1 MKYNENNEM
10 KNNENIMADNERR
23 NEIIMKM
30 WKYWNEN
37 NVNNN
42 M

>member
-30 WKYWNEN
+30 
-37 NVNNN
+37 
-42 M
+42 